1 MVKEQNMLQAT
12 WIVRVDRNGKVYRNE
27 FECSNCGEV
36 IKGKAVK
43 VCPNCSAL
51 MEEVANAK

>member
-1 MVKEQNMLQAT
+1 MLQAT

-36 IKGKAVK
+36 VKGKAVK
-43 VCPNCSAL
+43 YCKNCKAQ
-51 MEEVANAK
+51 MQGRNKYGQRGTKQ

>member
-1 MVKEQNMLQAT
+1 MLQAT

-36 IKGKAVK
+36 VKGKAGK
-43 VCPNCSAL
+43 Y
-51 MEEVANAK
+51 